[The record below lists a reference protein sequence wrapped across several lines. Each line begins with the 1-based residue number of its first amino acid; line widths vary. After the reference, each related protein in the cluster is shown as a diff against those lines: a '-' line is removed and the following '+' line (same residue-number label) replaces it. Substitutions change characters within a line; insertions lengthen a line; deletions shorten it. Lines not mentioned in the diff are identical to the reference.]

1 MIFFRAGL
9 GSLFSSDSEEESLVV
24 DEVVEMGEEETEAK
38 ADTEVRQVQPSKLS
52 RFVGHFQKR
61 GGLWNIFWSRVHG
74 VVAGEGGTAA
84 EIPITNWRA
93 LFWKIVVS
101 RLFSWHIS
109 SRLNWMK
116 AREDEV

>member
-1 MIFFRAGL
+1 M
-9 GSLFSSDSEEESLVV
+9 V

-38 ADTEVRQVQPSKLS
+38 ADTEVRQVQPSELS

-61 GGLWNIFWSRVHG
+61 SGLWNIFRSRVHG

-93 LFWKIVVS
+93 LFWKFLCLGYFHDTLVHSYIEW
-101 RLFSWHIS
+101 RRGKMNS
-109 SRLNWMK
+109 SQV
-116 AREDEV
+116 DHVPST